1 MWTSILH
8 CQETHCSDPT
18 AILKYSPS
26 RNLLFSFTHSHAITI
41 VILKDTKL
49 CVRYWIS
56 RVMCLKM
63 LSYSLLS
70 WEENEVWCFQL
81 ICLFL
86 VWCQVALLGIDIVSA
101 FVDRLTDRFRGY
113 IGTGKR
119 CLLLVP
125 LIHNISKAALAKD
138 LFHCIISRKGN
149 ARGLA
154 MYMTQSQCLSLSC
167 LSPAFSCYHGDGL
180 LWL

>member
-1 MWTSILH
+1 MS
-8 CQETHCSDPT
+8 ETELAESCVWKCCPT
-18 AILKYSPS
+18 VYYRERK
-26 RNLLFSFTHSHAITI
+26 R
-41 VILKDTKL
+41 
-49 CVRYWIS
+49 
-56 RVMCLKM
+56 
-63 LSYSLLS
+63 
-70 WEENEVWCFQL
+70 EVWRFQL

-113 IGTGKR
+113 IGTGKW

-149 ARGLA
+149 AGGLA
-154 MYMTQSQCLSLSC
+154 MYIWHNLSACLSAVWAPP
-167 LSPAFSCYHGDGL
+167 SPVTTEMGCYDCNRWPPSLIPHSSENMEQTE
-180 LWL
+180 